1 MRISCTYRGKEK
13 EWESSHSE
21 VIIGRVEDRSGRSL
35 DLTPDNGVSRLHARI
50 WQANGCYWIEDLNS
64 TGGTKLNGIEI
75 KSQGQKEVQTGNVIL
90 AGQTTLRLVSLE
102 DDSFLRKTNY
112 LEFGEN
118 LVPREAQVPEK
129 VDIGQ
134 RLDATIF
141 SALPIEKASEMM
153 LRRLQKIT
161 DIPLK
166 FGAKLQL
173 ETLLPAIV
181 EELVDIIP
189 TGESWALVLREPG
202 TDALLLKAYHHYKQP
217 YLSETLAR
225 RAITER
231 KAFIWR
237 RTAETD
243 VTGTIVQNSMAT
255 GMYAPLLW
263 QGEALGVICAGAESF
278 RSIYTEEDL
287 RLATVV
293 AQYAAMAVASHRLQ
307 ETLAQETA
315 AKAILMRQF
324 SPKVAERLL
333 SFRGRTRLGGQ
344 RNEVTILNSD
354 IRGFTQLAHDM
365 DADDVIDMLNEYFGV
380 IVPVIFKHGGSID
393 KFIGDAILAVFGS
406 PEPDPKQHEHALWAA
421 VEMQAAIA
429 RLNESRNVRGS
440 ACRGFGIGIHCGEVV
455 HGFVGTAERM
465 EFTVISDAV
474 NRAARY
480 CSAAAEGEILIS
492 PQVHE
497 RVWRIIE
504 SERLT
509 VHTKHGEQLE
519 AYRVNSCKRIV
530 SDQREKMDEAQHTA
544 RTEEKERGH

>member
-21 VIIGRVEDRSGRSL
+21 VIIGRVEDPSGRSL
-35 DLTPDNGVSRLHARI
+35 DLAPDNGVSRLHARI

-64 TGGTKLNGIEI
+64 TGGTKLNGVEI
-75 KSQGQKEVQTGNVIL
+75 KSQGQKEVQPGNVIL
-90 AGQTTLRLVSLE
+90 AGQTTLRLMSL
-102 DDSFLRKTNY
+102 DCNSFLRKTNY
-112 LEFGEN
+112 LEFGKN
-118 LVPREAQVPEK
+118 LVPEEIQGPEK

-134 RLDATIF
+134 DLDATIF
-141 SALPIEKASEMM
+141 NALPTEKASEKM
-153 LRRLQKIT
+153 LGRLQKIT
-161 DIPLK
+161 DLPLK

-173 ETLLPAIV
+173 EALLPAIV
-181 EELVDIIP
+181 EELVEIVP

-217 YLSETLAR
+217 YLSETLVR
-225 RAITER
+225 RAITEC

-237 RTAETD
+237 RTADTD
-243 VTGTIVQNSMAT
+243 VTGTIAQNPMAT

-263 QGEALGVICAGAESF
+263 QGEALGVICAGAQSS

-287 RLATVV
+287 RLVTVV

-307 ETLAQETA
+307 EKLGQETA
-315 AKAILMRQF
+315 TKAILMRQF

-333 SFRGRTRLGGQ
+333 SYHGRARLGGQ

-354 IRGFTQLAHDM
+354 IRGFTQLAHEM
-365 DADDVIDMLNEYFGV
+365 DPDDVIDMLNDYFGV
-380 IVPVIFKHGGSID
+380 LVPVIFRHGGSID

-406 PEPDPKQHEHALWAA
+406 PEPDLKQHEHALCAA
-421 VEMQAAIA
+421 VEMQAAIV
-429 RLNESRNVRGS
+429 RLNESRKVRGS

-474 NRAARY
+474 NQTARY

-492 PQVHE
+492 PKVHE

-504 SERLT
+504 SERMT
-509 VHTKHGEQLE
+509 VRTKHGDQLE
-519 AYRVNSCKRIV
+519 AYRVNSCRPVV
-530 SDQREKMDEAQHTA
+530 SDQREKTDEAQPTA
-544 RTEEKERGH
+544 RTEEKDRGH